1 MTLRKLMSRS
11 LPEPPE
17 EGSGKLSLLDQ
28 ALAMPQLVPVRM
40 FWDNLREMRPWW
52 PILLPLMLWVGV
64 RTYRRE
70 RAAVRAGEQE

>member
-17 EGSGKLSLLDQ
+17 ETPGRVSLLEQ
-28 ALAMPQLVPVRM
+28 ALAVPQFLPFRL
-40 FWDNLREMRPWW
+40 FWDSLREMRPWW
-52 PILLPLMLWVGV
+52 PVLLPLMLWVGV

-70 RAAVRAGEQE
+70 RAAVQTGEE